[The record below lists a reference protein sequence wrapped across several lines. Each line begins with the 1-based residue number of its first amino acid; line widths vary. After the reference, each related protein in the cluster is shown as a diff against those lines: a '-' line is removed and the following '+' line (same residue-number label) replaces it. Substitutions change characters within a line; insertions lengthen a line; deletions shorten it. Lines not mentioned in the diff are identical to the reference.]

1 MATRSRRW
9 MTALLLV
16 AAASVRAEDAWED
29 GSGDDVWTTSNILR
43 HAEPQRHD
51 LQGLPTTPD
60 QDWMK
65 FVGKNR
71 HSYEARVSG
80 IAWDS
85 GCGTP
90 PCPRFDRVSSAGAV
104 LTAGTASNE
113 DVDRGT
119 SSVGRTVRWIASL
132 DATQYLRAIGD
143 ELVPMST
150 QPYDVVLYDTTLFVP
165 RFNNSGSQST
175 VLILQNTTN
184 ITVTGSA
191 FFHDAAGTLL
201 ATVPLSVPAHGVSV
215 LATAGVPG
223 LAGLSGSAQIAQLGG
238 YEALT
243 GKAVALEPA
252 TGFTFDTAIA
262 AIPR

>member
-1 MATRSRRW
+1 MATRSRLW
-9 MTALLLV
+9 MTAVILA
-16 AAASVRAEDAWED
+16 AAASVRAADPWEQ

-43 HAEPQRHD
+43 HSEPQRHD
-51 LQGLPTTPD
+51 LQGPPTAPD

-65 FVGKNR
+65 YVGKNR
-71 HSYEARVSG
+71 HSYEVRVSG
-80 IAWDS
+80 IGWDS
-85 GCGTP
+85 GCGAP
-90 PCPRFDRVSSAGAV
+90 PCPLFDRVNSAGAV

-113 DVDRGT
+113 DFDRGI
-119 SSVGRTVRWIASL
+119 SSAGRTVRWVASL
-132 DATQYLRAIGD
+132 DGTEYLRAIGD
-143 ELVPMST
+143 QLITMGT

-165 RFNNSGSQST
+165 RFNNTGSQST

-191 FFHDAAGTLL
+191 FFHDAEGALL
-201 ATVPLSVPAHGVSV
+201 ATVPVSVPAHGVSV
-215 LATAGVPG
+215 IATAGVPG
-223 LAGLSGSAQIAQLGG
+223 LAGRSGSAQIAQLGG

-252 TGFTFDTAIA
+252 AGFTFDTAIA